1 MKKNSEIVKDALLYH
16 AVHGL
21 CRVDK
26 ITGKSS
32 DDKGATYILVPVRN
46 NTMQSRFTINA
57 NDIEE
62 SGFHPVVSVLEAHD
76 ILKYLATGDIKAVP
90 QDSAAKAGSSLAY
103 QNKTWGL
110 AQAIVTYE
118 KSEIKSRMKREVLER
133 SAKGLV
139 RELAIVFHTT
149 VKESAAKVQKSLS
162 KKSTVHPLVLEAL
175 EQAVER

>member
-1 MKKNSEIVKDALLYH
+1 MKKTTGIVKDDVLYH

-26 ITGKSS
+26 VSGKPT
-32 DDKGATYILVPVRN
+32 DEKGGSFSLVPVRN
-46 NTMQSRFTINA
+46 NTMQSRFTIA
-57 NDIEE
+57 AADIEE
-62 SGFHPVVSVLEAHD
+62 SGFHPVVSLTEAQN
-76 ILKYLATGDIKAVP
+76 ILKYLSTGDDAKVP
-90 QDSAAKAGSSLAY
+90 QCYAAKAGSSLTY

-149 VKESAAKVQKSLS
+149 VKESAAKVQKSLA
-162 KKSTVHPLVLEAL
+162 KKSTIHPLVLEAL